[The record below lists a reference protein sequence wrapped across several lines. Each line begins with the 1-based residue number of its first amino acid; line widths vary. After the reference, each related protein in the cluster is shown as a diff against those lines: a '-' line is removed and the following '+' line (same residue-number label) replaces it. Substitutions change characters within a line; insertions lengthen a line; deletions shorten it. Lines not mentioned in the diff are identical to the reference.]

1 MSTLGPWH
9 PLFLL
14 ALLCS
19 LCTTDKERAQR
30 SHLRKFFMLGD
41 VCVQLVFLGKRA
53 VISNSG
59 SRCNT
64 QLYLREAWQW
74 QWKPLLTSCFQGGSW
89 HQSEEF
95 IQEGD
100 MKFYQ
105 TRANLRKFSQVINHW
120 KTSNPRYF
128 FCSISCLWWWPV
140 CWGKAAE
147 KGKYVVLLLGIHP
160 SLAQNV
166 EVRKW
171 SWCILDFWKA
181 TVCALWAHL
190 SPHKDHL
197 NEKFEERNTFSF
209 FTKLE
214 GLKGAQ
220 VQS

>member
-1 MSTLGPWH
+1 MQYTALPTWSLAVAVEASADLLLPRWQLTSVRRVHSGGWH
-9 PLFLL
+9 EIL
-14 ALLCS
+14 
-19 LCTTDKERAQR
+19 
-30 SHLRKFFMLGD
+30 
-41 VCVQLVFLGKRA
+41 
-53 VISNSG
+53 SNS
-59 SRCNT
+59 CKLT
-64 QLYLREAWQW
+64 QIQPSDKSLEN
-74 QWKPLLTSCFQGGSW
+74 FQS
-89 HQSEEF
+89 
-95 IQEGD
+95 
-100 MKFYQ
+100 K
-105 TRANLRKFSQVINHW
+105 
-120 KTSNPRYF
+120 YF

-140 CWGKAAE
+140 SWGKAAE